1 MRSPSTREDRRNPLG
16 RDVARLDGIM
26 SPTFAPCMRPLAPAD
41 LGPRS
46 RSEVANLGSSR
57 SISKARQM
65 AHCPKRFIWT
75 VRSVQSDRMAKRRN
89 LPGRA
94 HNEGIPPRAVRII
107 DWLRQSGNYAR
118 HETHPQAGFVIH
130 GRYPRQVPPPGQPM
144 NFAIV
149 LPMGDPTAVAVVA
162 NILLSDEQ
170 RQMVRNL
177 DPAQREALF
186 NRIADGLFFNCGFA
200 LQQDP
205 ASHEYLGIQLSE
217 EIYEDRP
224 LTQDAL
230 MSTLHK
236 IMTAAVLISKRVQ
249 EAGPGPFVQA

>member
-1 MRSPSTREDRRNPLG
+1 
-16 RDVARLDGIM
+16 
-26 SPTFAPCMRPLAPAD
+26 
-41 LGPRS
+41 
-46 RSEVANLGSSR
+46 
-57 SISKARQM
+57 
-65 AHCPKRFIWT
+65 
-75 VRSVQSDRMAKRRN
+75 
-89 LPGRA
+89 
-94 HNEGIPPRAVRII
+94 
-107 DWLRQSGNYAR
+107 
-118 HETHPQAGFVIH
+118 
-130 GRYPRQVPPPGQPM
+130 M